1 MNSLRQ
7 LTSQILRRVWLVA
20 CLLQLLAAGTVYAVY
35 DRGYIEGGVAI
46 IVGIVAS
53 ILTAFLIAKAA
64 ASTIALP
71 LDAVTRAV
79 LHTSPSERGVPA
91 PKLESI
97 GLGRTYV
104 TELVQ
109 QIQALANIPIDQALG
124 ERVDRAT
131 QASDIIRR
139 LPFPV
144 FVLNKSQQ
152 VTFATDIALGYS
164 ETESAELFGKPLYE
178 TLTIEFSSAFTLE
191 SWIADCQ
198 QNKATD
204 TAYWQR
210 VQVYPT
216 RDPKKRRQCDM
227 AGHYNRD
234 NSKGIEFIITLFDR
248 TNDYDYE
255 DESVNFIALAVH
267 ELRTPLTIMHG
278 YIEAFQDE
286 LGDTVTGTT
295 AVYMDRLQASARQLS
310 AFVNNILNVARI
322 QENQLS
328 VTLAEET
335 WSDIVDR
342 ACQDMTIQAR
352 AHGKTIT
359 KHVEDGLP
367 AAAADRVTIY
377 EVMCNL
383 LDNAIKYSGTSTN
396 ITITSR
402 LNNDRM
408 IETAVHDDGV
418 GIPANILPT
427 LFEKF
432 HRNHRNRS
440 QISGTGL
447 GLYISQAIIE
457 AHNGSIWVNST
468 EGKGST
474 FTFTVPIYASLDTN
488 GENSNNG
495 TMTRTAHGWI
505 KNHSLY
511 RK

>member
-1 MNSLRQ
+1 MNTLRQ
-7 LTSQILRRVWLVA
+7 LTNQIFRQMWVVS
-20 CLLQLLAAGTVYAVY
+20 CLLQILVAGVVFVAY
-35 DRGYIEGGVAI
+35 DRGYMTGLVAI
-46 IVGIVAS
+46 VVGVIAS
-53 ILTAFLIAKAA
+53 VLSAFLIAKAA
-64 ASTIALP
+64 ASTIASP
-71 LDAVTRAV
+71 LNAVTQAV
-79 LHTSPSERGVPA
+79 LHISPSEHGVAA
-91 PKLESI
+91 PKLETI
-97 GLGRTYV
+97 GMGRAYV

-124 ERVDRAT
+124 EHVTQAT
-131 QASDIIRR
+131 QATDILAH

-144 FVLNKSQQ
+144 FILNKSQQ
-152 VTFATDIALGYS
+152 VTFATDNALGYS
-164 ETESAELFGKPLYE
+164 GVESAELFGKPLYDM
-178 TLTIEFSSAFTLE
+178 LTIEFSSDFTLD

-204 TAYWQR
+204 TAYWRR
-210 VQVYPT
+210 VRVYS
-216 RDPKKRRQCDM
+216 KRRPDDQRQCDM
-227 AGHYNRD
+227 AGYYNRD
-234 NSKGIEFIITLFDR
+234 NSEGIEFIVTLFDR
-248 TNDYDYE
+248 TDEYNQE
-255 DESVNFIALAVH
+255 DQSVNFVALAVH

-286 LGDTVTGTT
+286 LGETLSDT
-295 AVYMDRLQASARQLS
+295 AALYMDRLQASARHLS
-310 AFVNNILNVARI
+310 SFVNNILNVARI
-322 QENQLS
+322 QEHQLS
-328 VTLAEET
+328 VTIAEES
-335 WSDIVDR
+335 WPDIIER

-352 AHGKTIT
+352 AHGKTIA
-359 KHVEDGLP
+359 KQVEPNLP

-377 EVMCNL
+377 EVVCNL
-383 LDNAIKYSGTSTN
+383 LDNAIKYSGTSTE
-396 ITITSR
+396 ITISVH
-402 LNNDRM
+402 LNSDNM

-418 GIPANILPT
+418 GIPSSILPT

-447 GLYISQAIIE
+447 GLYISKAIIE

-474 FTFTVPIYASLDTN
+474 FSFTVPVYTSLDDDAKK
-488 GENSNNG
+488 GDNS